1 MTGIFLDDAKVA
13 SVSPIDK
20 RSDNKN
26 KTLNYRLV
34 SALNC
39 FSRKYKTV
47 SKMQL
52 VSFLG
57 SQFFLFLCA
66 YRDSYNTQ
74 HVLIRVL
81 EEWRKTLDN
90 NFLVAGVFMDLS
102 KTFDCTSHDLLTA
115 KLCGVLRG
123 SIVDVFYLTHF

>member
-1 MTGIFLDDAKVA
+1 
-13 SVSPIDK
+13 
-20 RSDNKN
+20 
-26 KTLNYRLV
+26 
-34 SALNC
+34 
-39 FSRKYKTV
+39 
-47 SKMQL
+47 MQL

-57 SQFFLFLCA
+57 SQFFLFLYA

-115 KLCGVLRG
+115 KLSGVRRG
-123 SIVDVFYLTHF
+123 SVVDVFYLTHF